1 MTRRGVIRMTAFHS
15 FGGVLFLGGIAGT
28 LLFSIAGFAAWR
40 VLGKQG
46 RKLLR
51 EIQSEYQ

>member
-1 MTRRGVIRMTAFHS
+1 MTAFHS